1 VTTLWIG
8 VGGAVG
14 SMLRYHL
21 GAIIH
26 ARLGDHFPYG
36 TLVINVVGSFLL
48 ALLCALGLRGELM
61 GPGLRLALGTG
72 VLGGFTTYS
81 TFNYD
86 TLRLFQTG
94 APLLGALNLAATVTL
109 SLIAGLLGWH
119 CGEWS
124 SSGNIGN

>member
-1 VTTLWIG
+1 VNTVWIG

-26 ARLGDHFPYG
+26 ARLGQDFPYG

-48 ALLCALGLRGELM
+48 ALLAALGLRGELI

-86 TLRLFQTG
+86 TLRLFQSG
-94 APLLGALNLAATVTL
+94 ASGLALLNLAATVIV
-109 SLIAGLLGWH
+109 SLLAGWLGWN
-119 CGEWS
+119 CGRLWA
-124 SSGNIGN
+124 G

>member
-1 VTTLWIG
+1 VNTVWIG
-8 VGGAVG
+8 IGGALG

-21 GAIIH
+21 GALIQ
-26 ARLGDHFPYG
+26 ARLGDDFPYG

-48 ALLCALGLRGELM
+48 ALLTALGLRGDLI
-61 GPGLRLALGTG
+61 GPGLTLAIGTG

-94 APLLGALNLAATVTL
+94 SAGLAALNLVATVIV
-109 SLIAGLLGWH
+109 SLLAGVLGWN
-119 CGEWS
+119 CGRLW
-124 SSGNIGN
+124 GG